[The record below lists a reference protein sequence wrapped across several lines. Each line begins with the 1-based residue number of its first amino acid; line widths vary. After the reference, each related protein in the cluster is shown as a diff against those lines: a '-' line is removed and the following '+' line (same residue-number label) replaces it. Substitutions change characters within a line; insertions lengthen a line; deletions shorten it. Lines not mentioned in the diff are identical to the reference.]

1 MIPHEKSFFFRQSL
15 LVESSVNELIELLKS
30 PLSESELARM
40 MPDDNQQDPD
50 VYTTILNNFT
60 QKNTEA
66 LVKCK

>member
-1 MIPHEKSFFFRQSL
+1 MIPYEKSFFSRQSL

-30 PLSESELARM
+30 PLSESELART